1 MTALRVLLADD
12 HALVRAG
19 MRALLEDLPG
29 VEVVGEAGDGHEALQ
44 LVRATS
50 PDIALVDISMPTLN
64 GLEVVTRAQ
73 KEFPRTR
80 VVIVSMHTDDEFVR
94 RALLAGAAG
103 YLAKT
108 ADRAE
113 LEAAL
118 AAVARGETWLSPAV
132 SGKLAASPTERIS
145 PRPAG
150 NGPFEILTP
159 RQREVLQLVAEG
171 LSTKE
176 IASHLKVSLKT
187 VETHRSELMD
197 RLGIHGVAGLVRYA
211 IRVGLVRPEA

>member
-1 MTALRVLLADD
+1 MTVLRVLLADD

-19 MRALLEDLPG
+19 MRSLLADVPG
-29 VEVVGEAGDGHEALQ
+29 VEVVAEAGDGHEAMQ
-44 LVRATS
+44 LIRATT

-64 GLEVVTRAQ
+64 GLEVATRVQ

-80 VVIVSMHTDDEFVR
+80 VVMVSMHTDHEFVR

-103 YLAKT
+103 YLVKT

-113 LEAAL
+113 LETAL
-118 AAVARGETWLSPAV
+118 RAVARGDTWLSPTISKKVAARDAHGV
-132 SGKLAASPTERIS
+132 SLPVA
-145 PRPAG
+145 

-176 IASHLKVSLKT
+176 IASHLNVSLKT
-187 VETHRSELMD
+187 VEAHRGELMD

-211 IRVGLVRPEA
+211 IRVGLVRPEI